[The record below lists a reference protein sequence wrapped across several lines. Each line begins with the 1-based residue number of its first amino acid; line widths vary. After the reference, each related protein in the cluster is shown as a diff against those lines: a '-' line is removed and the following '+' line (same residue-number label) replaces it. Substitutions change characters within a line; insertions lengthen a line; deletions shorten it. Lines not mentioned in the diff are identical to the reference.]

1 MDIFSAL
8 NLVGG
13 LALFLYGMSLMGNN
27 LEKMAGG
34 KLEKIL
40 EKLTS
45 RKFMAVLLGVVV
57 TAIIQSSSATT
68 VMVVGFVN
76 SGIMALKQAIGV
88 IMGAN
93 IGTTITS
100 WILSLTGI
108 QGDSLLVKLLK
119 PANFSPVFAVLG
131 IIMIMSGKDDKKKD
145 VGNIFLGFSILMFGM
160 TSMSDAVSGLSENE
174 TFVSI
179 LTLFHNP
186 LLGMAAGALV
196 TAIIQSSSASVGIL
210 QALCLTGSINYA
222 IALPIIMGQNI
233 GTCIT
238 SLLSSIGASKNA
250 KRAALIHLYFNMIGT
265 ILFMAVFYGVN
276 SFAHFAFLNDA
287 CTPLGIAVIHS
298 LFNIVTVIVLYP
310 FDKVLLKLAELTIKD
325 KGEEKKENFEYTL
338 DERLLDTPAF
348 AMERCR
354 TITSSMALKTGEIIG
369 MSLKQIEN
377 YSNER
382 YEQIKKLEDEID
394 KYEDYISAFLVKLSS
409 KNISNNDSKTMSI
422 ILHSINDFERMS
434 DHAFNINRIM
444 KDMSKKKLV
453 FSDYAK
459 KDLKVMCSALT
470 DITTR
475 TVNIFIREDESAAR
489 TIEPLEE
496 IIDKLN
502 KEAKQKHI
510 IRLREGKCTIE
521 LGLLLEDLITNIE
534 RISDHCSNVGIAIIE
549 IRTDDYGAHEY
560 IKHLNKEEG
569 SFFHEEYLALE
580 KEYQLEK

>member
-1 MDIFSAL
+1 
-8 NLVGG
+8 
-13 LALFLYGMSLMGNN
+13 
-27 LEKMAGG
+27 
-34 KLEKIL
+34 
-40 EKLTS
+40 
-45 RKFMAVLLGVVV
+45 
-57 TAIIQSSSATT
+57 
-68 VMVVGFVN
+68 
-76 SGIMALKQAIGV
+76 
-88 IMGAN
+88 
-93 IGTTITS
+93 
-100 WILSLTGI
+100 
-108 QGDSLLVKLLK
+108 
-119 PANFSPVFAVLG
+119 
-131 IIMIMSGKDDKKKD
+131 
-145 VGNIFLGFSILMFGM
+145 
-160 TSMSDAVSGLSENE
+160 
-174 TFVSI
+174 
-179 LTLFHNP
+179 
-186 LLGMAAGALV
+186 
-196 TAIIQSSSASVGIL
+196 
-210 QALCLTGSINYA
+210 
-222 IALPIIMGQNI
+222 
-233 GTCIT
+233 
-238 SLLSSIGASKNA
+238 
-250 KRAALIHLYFNMIGT
+250 
-265 ILFMAVFYGVN
+265 
-276 SFAHFAFLNDA
+276 
-287 CTPLGIAVIHS
+287 
-298 LFNIVTVIVLYP
+298 
-310 FDKVLLKLAELTIKD
+310 
-325 KGEEKKENFEYTL
+325 
-338 DERLLDTPAF
+338 
-348 AMERCR
+348 
-354 TITSSMALKTGEIIG
+354 MALKTGEIIG